1 MTHLANV
8 PMDAGRPTARPAALS
23 PNLPILVGAAAM
35 LSLSMGLRQCF
46 GLILP
51 PLTRDLAVT
60 VSDATLAMA
69 VQNLAWGLF
78 QPIVGAL
85 ATRLGFRP
93 VMVAGAA
100 FYVAGLLVLASA
112 RGFIGVLVGAG
123 LLVGLALACTATAM
137 ALAVGSRA
145 AHPTRRSVVLGLIT
159 AAGSLGAIAA
169 APIGQTLSAAFG
181 WRAGVIGFAALAL
194 GILPAAWFAGRV
206 DRAALA
212 KPGAD
217 QLGTASITQAI
228 GTALRTPAFLVM
240 AGAYFVCGMQ
250 LLFITTHLPSYL
262 ALCGM
267 DPMLGAEALGVIGA
281 FNVFGS
287 LFFGWAGG
295 RCSKL
300 ALLGSI
306 YLSRSAVLGWY
317 FMLPPTPSSTLLFA
331 ALMGFLWLG
340 VGPLVAGSVAEMFG
354 LRWQAM
360 IQGLAFLSHQL
371 GSFLGAFGGGLL
383 YDALGSYDLAWRLG
397 VGMGLTAGVVQV
409 SYALLRPA
417 PRSVRSG
424 LD

>member
-8 PMDAGRPTARPAALS
+8 PIAAARPAAMS

-85 ATRLGFRP
+85 AARLGFRP

-123 LLVGLALACTATAM
+123 LFVGLALACTATAM

-169 APIGQTLSAAFG
+169 APIGQTLSAGFG

-206 DRAALA
+206 DTALA
-212 KPGAD
+212 PAAAD

-250 LLFITTHLPSYL
+250 LLFIVTHLPSYL

-267 DPMLGAEALGVIGA
+267 DPMLSAEALGVIGA
-281 FNVFGS
+281 FNVVGS

-306 YLSRSAVLGWY
+306 YISRSAVLAWY

-424 LD
+424 LG